1 MGKRLLLLLAHPDD
15 ETFGPGGT
23 IARYAR
29 EGVDVRLATATRG
42 EAGQLGD
49 PPLTD
54 RDGLGAMR
62 EGELRSAAA
71 RLGIAEVEFLGFRD
85 GALEAAPFDA
95 IVERA
100 VASIRRTR
108 PHVIV
113 GFGPGGVSGHR
124 DHIVMHRVAAEAFEA
139 AADPARFPGQ
149 RASGLAP
156 WAAKKLYRF
165 EVDQAVFDA
174 WGVPFQGVPHDSLT
188 TFIDTSGSIDDKIA
202 AFYCHR
208 TQAKDYERILSRD
221 GFRDFSR
228 IESYVLAASRLP
240 AARLPEHDLFDGIT
254 GFDDDPSV
262 PGEERTT

>member
-54 RDGLGAMR
+54 QAGLGEMR
-62 EGELRSAAA
+62 EGELRAAA
-71 RLGIAEVEFLGFRD
+71 GRLGISGIEIYGFGD
-85 GALEAAPFDA
+85 GRLASTPFEA
-95 IVERA
+95 IVEMA
-100 VASIRRTR
+100 VATIRRTR

-113 GFGPGGVSGHR
+113 GFGPGGVSGHQ

-149 RASGLAP
+149 LASGLSP
-156 WAAKKLYRF
+156 WRAGKLYRF

-174 WGVPFQGVPHDSLT
+174 WGVPFKGVPHDSLT
-188 TFIDTSGSIDDKIA
+188 TFIDTSGTIDDKVA

-208 TQAKDYERILSRD
+208 TQAKDYDRILSQP
-221 GFRDFSR
+221 GFRELSCR
-228 IESYVLAASRLP
+228 ESYVLAASRVP
-240 AARLPEHDLFDGIT
+240 VGRLPESDLFEGIT
-254 GFDDDPSV
+254 
-262 PGEERTT
+262 E

>member
-71 RLGIAEVEFLGFRD
+71 KLGIAEVEFLGFGD
-85 GALEAAPFDA
+85 GRLEVTPIDE

-100 VASIRRTR
+100 VATIRRTR

-113 GFGPGGVSGHR
+113 GFGPGGVSGHP
-124 DHIVMHRVAAEAFEA
+124 DHVVMHRVAAEAFGA
-139 AADPARFPGQ
+139 AADPARFTGQ
-149 RASGLAP
+149 LASGLP
-156 WAAKKLYRF
+156 LWAASKLYRF

-174 WGVPFQGVPHDSLT
+174 WGVPFKGVPHDRLT
-188 TFIDTSGSIDDKIA
+188 TFIDTSGTIDDKVA

-208 TQAKDYERILSRD
+208 TQAKDYERILSQP
-221 GFRDFSR
+221 GFREFSR
-228 IESYVLAASRLP
+228 RESFVLAASRVP
-240 AARLPEHDLFDGIT
+240 AAAIPEHDLFDGIDPS
-254 GFDDDPSV
+254 DDDPSTPV
-262 PGEERTT
+262 EERQR